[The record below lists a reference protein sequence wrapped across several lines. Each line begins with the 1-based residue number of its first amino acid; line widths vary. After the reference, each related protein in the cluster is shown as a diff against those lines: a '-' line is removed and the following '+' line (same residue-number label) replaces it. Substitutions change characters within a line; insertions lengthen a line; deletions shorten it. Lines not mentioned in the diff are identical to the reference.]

1 MAIVATTFGRT
12 RVDLRQAMTRR
23 LVGLTLE
30 KRRLQSRLT
39 IVEELEKELR
49 TLLEGTEQP
58 SFPSITE
65 PPPVRL
71 SEIVDEGKQSAA
83 IKLFLQEEISKEPK
97 TLDQLVT
104 GARDRFEFGEKSVAR
119 TLHFHLL
126 NLKNSGL
133 IEKHGDI
140 WRMADRPEGAS

>member
-1 MAIVATTFGRT
+1 
-12 RVDLRQAMTRR
+12 MTRR
-23 LVGLTLE
+23 LVALTLE
-30 KRRLQSRLT
+30 KRRLQSRLA

-49 TLLEGTEQP
+49 TLLEGAAQS

-65 PPPVRL
+65 PPVPSIEL
-71 SEIVDEGKQSAA
+71 VDEGKQGAA

-97 TLDQLVT
+97 TLDQLVA

-133 IEKHGDI
+133 IEKHGGI